1 MSGTRSVFL
10 GALLAVGVAVL
21 QEGLVRL
28 VEASGAKD
36 QPAVILVLLLAAF
49 LGLLTAVV
57 VRAMRLPG
65 AVAPTVLVIGWIVVP
80 PLLRAIPAPVTQI
93 FASDASLT
101 APDAVALTVAVL
113 AAAVTL
119 GFQAEPI
126 RAARGR

>member
-1 MSGTRSVFL
+1 MSGARSVTL

-21 QEGLVRL
+21 QRGLVGL

-36 QPAVILVLLLAAF
+36 QPAVILILLLAVF

-65 AVAPTVLVIGWIVVP
+65 AVAPTVLVMGWIIVP
-80 PLLRAIPAPVTQI
+80 PLLRSIPAPATQY
-93 FASDASLT
+93 FAADASLT
-101 APDAVALTVAVL
+101 APNAVALAVAVL

-119 GFQAEPI
+119 GVQAE
-126 RAARGR
+126 R

>member
-1 MSGTRSVFL
+1 VSGTRSVVL
-10 GALLAVGVAVL
+10 GALLAVGVAIL

-36 QPAVILVLLLAAF
+36 QPAVILILLLAAF

-80 PLLRAIPAPVTQI
+80 PLLKAIPAAATDI

-101 APDAVALTVAVL
+101 APDAVALAVAVL

-119 GFQAEPI
+119 GVQAE
-126 RAARGR
+126 R

>member
-1 MSGTRSVFL
+1 MSGARSTLL
-10 GALLAVGVAVL
+10 GALLAVGVAVA
-21 QEGLVRL
+21 QRGLVGL

-80 PLLRAIPAPVTQI
+80 PLLRAIPAAATRY

-101 APDAVALTVAVL
+101 APDAVALAVAVL

-119 GFQAEPI
+119 GVQAE
-126 RAARGR
+126 R

>member
-1 MSGTRSVFL
+1 VSGTRSIFL
-10 GALLAVGVAVL
+10 GAVLAVGVAVL
-21 QEGLVRL
+21 QRGLVGL

-36 QPAVILVLLLAAF
+36 QPALILILLLAAF

-80 PLLRAIPAPVTQI
+80 PLLKAIPAAATQY

-101 APDAVALTVAVL
+101 APDAVALAVAVL

-119 GFQAEPI
+119 GVQAE
-126 RAARGR
+126 R

>member
-1 MSGTRSVFL
+1 VSGSRSVFL

-21 QEGLVRL
+21 QEALVRL

-36 QPAVILVLLLAAF
+36 QPALILVLLLAAF
-49 LGLLTAVV
+49 LGLLTAVG

-80 PLLRAIPAPVTQI
+80 PLLRAIPAAATQY

-101 APDAVALTVAVL
+101 APDAVALAVAVL

-119 GFQAEPI
+119 GVQAE
-126 RAARGR
+126 R

>member
-1 MSGTRSVFL
+1 MSGARSASL

-21 QEGLVRL
+21 QRGLVGL
-28 VEASGAKD
+28 VEASGARD
-36 QPAVILVLLLAAF
+36 QPAVILILLLAAF

-80 PLLRAIPAPVTQI
+80 PLLKAVPAAATQY

-101 APDAVALTVAVL
+101 AANAVALAVAVL

-119 GFQAEPI
+119 GVQAE
-126 RAARGR
+126 R

>member
-1 MSGTRSVFL
+1 MSGSRSVFL

-21 QEGLVRL
+21 QDGLVRL
-28 VEASGAKD
+28 VEASGARD

-80 PLLRAIPAPVTQI
+80 PLFRAIPAAATQY
-93 FASDASLT
+93 FASDASL
-101 APDAVALTVAVL
+101 AAANAVALAVAVL

-119 GFQAEPI
+119 GVQAE
-126 RAARGR
+126 R

>member
-1 MSGTRSVFL
+1 MSGARSVTL

-21 QEGLVRL
+21 QRGLVGL

-36 QPAVILVLLLAAF
+36 QPAVILILLLAAF

-65 AVAPTVLVIGWIVVP
+65 AVAPTVLVMGWVVVP
-80 PLLRAIPAPVTQI
+80 PLLRAIPASATQY
-93 FASDASLT
+93 FAADASQT
-101 APDAVALTVAVL
+101 AANAVALAVAVL

-119 GFQAEPI
+119 GVQAE
-126 RAARGR
+126 R

>member
-1 MSGTRSVFL
+1 MSGARSSLL
-10 GALLAVGVAVL
+10 GAVLAVGVAAV
-21 QEGLVRL
+21 QRGLVGL

-36 QPAVILVLLLAAF
+36 QPAVILILLLAAF

-80 PLLRAIPAPVTQI
+80 PLLRAIPAAATQY

-101 APDAVALTVAVL
+101 AANAVALAVAVL

-119 GFQAEPI
+119 GVQAE
-126 RAARGR
+126 R